1 MIKIILIIWLTAI
14 HAFAFLAIW
23 DTDLPYRIDRKLNL
37 GLLNPLEV
45 SRLYDDMLGSHMQLD
60 GSVEA
65 GSTIF
70 LGDSLTQGL
79 NVAAITHPAINYGIG
94 MDASYGLLK
103 RIPHYKSLNKASK
116 VVIAIG
122 INDFLRARLSPAD
135 IVENY
140 KKILDSLPSD
150 KKVIM
155 QAVFPVDERID
166 LAGFNEKI
174 IQLNSMLQSLA
185 KDRKHDFL
193 NLRES
198 FVDKDGNLKQELH
211 VGDGLH
217 LSDEGYSRWIQA
229 LGHYFPDTS
238 NWANVQKQLLY
249 VFILAWYYNVELML
263 IISY

>member
-1 MIKIILIIWLTAI
+1 MIKIILIVWLIAI
-14 HAFAFLAIW
+14 HAFAFLAMW

-37 GLLNPLEV
+37 GLLNPADITL
-45 SRLYDDMLGSHMQLD
+45 LYDDMLGSHIQLD

-65 GSTIF
+65 GSVIF

-103 RIPHYKSLNKASK
+103 RIPYYKSLNRASTI
-116 VVIAIG
+116 VVAIG
-122 INDFLRARLSPAD
+122 INDFLRARRSPAD
-135 IVENY
+135 IVKNY

-155 QAVFPVDERID
+155 QAVFPVDERMG
-166 LAGFNEKI
+166 LPGLNEKI
-174 IQLNSMLQSLA
+174 IQLNAMLQSLA
-185 KDRKHDFL
+185 EDRKHDFL
-193 NLRES
+193 NLREP

-217 LSDEGYSRWIQA
+217 LSDKGYSQWIQA

-238 NWANVQKQLLY
+238 D
-249 VFILAWYYNVELML
+249 
-263 IISY
+263 